1 MELVNCSK
9 KYWNFVRILRADK
22 RIIRNFV
29 DQSTISEMQQITF
42 MKLNSE
48 FFKICLID
56 DNPVGYIGLIGERKN
71 EITLCVIPEKSN
83 LGIGSYMLSIF
94 QKLNNKTLTAKVKK
108 DNISSSKVFLKNGF
122 REHMKDK
129 TFIHYIYE
137 NDK

>member
-9 KYWNFVRILRADK
+9 KYRNFVRLLRTDK

-29 DQSTISEMQQITF
+29 DQSTISEMQQVTF
-42 MKLNSE
+42 MNSNSE

-56 DNPVGYIGLIGERKN
+56 DSPVGYIGLIGERKN

-83 LGIGSYMLSIF
+83 LGIGSYMLSRV
-94 QKLNNKTLTAKVKK
+94 QKLNNKPLTAKVKK

-122 REHMKDK
+122 KEHKKGK